1 MKSITTD
8 IVASERNEAFKNII
22 AITVQPSKVVV
33 MQRVIARLMSFA
45 RRERIARLARSDMKR
60 SGRTLSNLSSK
71 TWARSMIR
79 PSRLVMTARIAPSA
93 PNDSVSVHYFLS
105 IRRVEVCSRSEME
118 ISLLG
123 LVFDAVRVGD
133 SDTLG

>member
-123 LVFDAVRVGD
+123 LVFDAVRVGA
-133 SDTLG
+133 SDALG

>member
-1 MKSITTD
+1 
-8 IVASERNEAFKNII
+8 
-22 AITVQPSKVVV
+22 
-33 MQRVIARLMSFA
+33 
-45 RRERIARLARSDMKR
+45 
-60 SGRTLSNLSSK
+60 LSSK

-105 IRRVEVCSRSEME
+105 IRRVKVCSRGEME

-133 SDTLG
+133 SDALG